1 MVSAL
6 CSRSADKPMHHGQQV
21 KAAGVLTCLLWL
33 FASPSSAQQLKVYQY
48 TQPNGVTA
56 FSDKP
61 PADSPFKVLRYDCF
75 ACGVRS
81 TINFHTTPLFLQKYH
96 HEILQAAQ
104 QFQLE
109 PSLIR
114 AVIHAES
121 GFNPKARSRAGASGL
136 MQLMP
141 ETAKDLGVENIWQPQ
156 QNIQAGAAYLSGLL
170 QQFKGDR
177 HLALAAYNA
186 GPGAVSR
193 HEGVPPYAETRAYLQ
208 RVDILLHRYQQ
219 KATAL

>member
-1 MVSAL
+1 MTTKRTA
-6 CSRSADKPMHHGQQV
+6 RT
-21 KAAGVLTCLLWL
+21 AGPLACLLL
-33 FASPSSAQQLKVYQY
+33 LCLPLYGAQVKVYQY
-48 TQPNGVTA
+48 TQHNGVVA

-81 TINFHTTPLFLQKYH
+81 RINFNTTPLFLQHYQ
-96 HEILQAAQ
+96 HEILRAAQ
-104 QFQLE
+104 QYQLE

-121 GFNPKARSRAGASGL
+121 GFNPKARSKAGAQGL

-141 ETAKDLGVENIWQPQ
+141 ETATELGVGNVWLPQ
-156 QNIQAGAAYLSGLL
+156 QNIQAGSAYLASLL
-170 QQFKGDR
+170 QQFNGNR
-177 HLALAAYNA
+177 RLALAAYNA

-193 HEGVPPYAETRAYLQ
+193 HGGVPPYAETRAYLQ
-208 RVDILLHRYQQ
+208 RVDILLRRYQQ
-219 KATAL
+219 QSATL